1 MAQEPPAPN
10 ERAAEPAEGP
20 VDTTSLLRWCVSLLA
35 ANAWQGMGLVPDP
48 ATQKVERN
56 LDDARLAIDAVAALA
71 DQLRPRLPDA
81 ERRQLET
88 LLTDL
93 RLNFMQ
99 QKERA

>member
-1 MAQEPPAPN
+1 MAQEPPA
-10 ERAAEPAEGP
+10 ASEPAPEASEEL

-35 ANAWQGMGLVPDP
+35 ANAWQGMGLVPNP